1 MITFDYS
8 VDHIFSIPNL
18 HLFTLFHLY
27 NQENLQELRR
37 NSMKKFITLIL
48 TGFLILSLAACS
60 FGVTDSQ
67 STSSTLSESGSSSV
81 AALVANAQD
90 SASIEEVQSAESST
104 SEEVSQVSG
113 PAINTQV
120 LTDNQETHE
129 DAGDYEWETT
139 AEISIGLNGDSITA
153 GGEGVSVNGQVAT
166 ITSAGTYNLSGS
178 LSEGQ
183 IIIDTA
189 DEEVVRLILSGVDI
203 ACSNSAPIY
212 IKNADKVV
220 MILVEGTKNTLTD
233 GAAYVL
239 SDPAVEE
246 PNAALFSASD
256 LSLYG
261 SGSLSVTGNYNDR
274 YEAGWGDPPSSSFL

>member
-60 FGVTDSQ
+60 FGVPDSQ
-67 STSSTLSESGSSSV
+67 SASSTSSDSGSSSV
-81 AALVANAQD
+81 ATLVADAQD
-90 SASIEEVQSAESST
+90 STSADEGQSSASTTGETVA
-104 SEEVSQVSG
+104 EVSDT
-113 PAINTQV
+113 AINTQV
-120 LTDNQETHE
+120 LAENQKTHE
-129 DAGDYEWETT
+129 DVGDYVWETA
-139 AEISIGLNGDSITA
+139 AEVSIGLNGDSITA
-153 GGEGVSVNGQVAT
+153 GGDGVNVNGQIVT

-178 LSEGQ
+178 LSDGQ
-183 IIIDTA
+183 IIVDTA
-189 DEEVVRLILSGVDI
+189 DEEVVRLILNGVEI
-203 ACSNSAPIY
+203 ACSTSAPIY
-212 IKNADKVV
+212 IKNAEKVV
-220 MILVEGTKNTLTD
+220 IILAEGTENNLTD
-233 GAAYVL
+233 GAAYVY
-239 SDPAVEE
+239 SDPAVDE
-246 PNAALFSASD
+246 PNAALYSASD